1 MTNQELAEIFE
12 RIGGLLEI
20 KGENIYKILAY
31 RRAAESLRNLSENV
45 NAVWRQGRLMEIPG
59 VGKAIADK
67 IDELLTTGRLEFLEK
82 LEQEVP
88 PTLIQLLEVPDVGP
102 KKAALFWKEAGI
114 TNLADLEAA
123 ARAGRL
129 RHLPGV
135 GEKSEQRILAGIES
149 LARRSDRMLLG
160 TGWPI
165 ARRWIDWLVKL
176 PAVQRADAAGSLR
189 RWRAT
194 IGDLDLVAA
203 SDQPEAVVEAL
214 TQHPDVRRVLGQ
226 GENKNSVELNTGL
239 KMQLWIQPPERY
251 GALLQFATGSKDH
264 NVRLR
269 ELAQR
274 QKLSLSERGLTDEQ
288 GKLQL
293 FSNEEKLYAALG
305 LPWIP
310 PELRED
316 RGEIEAALQ
325 GTLPRLVERA
335 DLLAD
340 LHTHSDWSDGHGSI
354 RQMAEAARQA
364 GLKVLA
370 ITDHS
375 GGLGV
380 TGGLDVERLQ
390 QQREEIQAVQ
400 RQMGDS
406 ILLLQG
412 SEVEIRAD
420 GSLDYPDE
428 VLARLDVVVASIH
441 TSLRQPR
448 EVITKRL
455 LHAMSN
461 PHVDIIGHPSGRLLP
476 NREGAELDWDAVL
489 EAARRYGV
497 ALEIDSHPQRLD
509 LDEIYARRAGEM
521 GIWISIDSDA
531 HAADQ
536 FELLQYGV
544 SVARRAWLG
553 AEQVISAWPVERLRT
568 WLQQRGERRSR

>member
-1 MTNQELAEIFE
+1 MTNQELAEIFD

-31 RRAAESLRNLSENV
+31 RKAAESLRNLPENI
-45 NAVWRQGRLMEIPG
+45 NTVWREGRLMEIPG
-59 VGKAIADK
+59 VGKAIAEK
-67 IDELLTTGRLEFLEK
+67 IEELLTTGKLAFLEK

-114 TNLADLEAA
+114 TTLAGLEAA

-129 RHLPGV
+129 RHLPGI

-165 ARRWIDWLVKL
+165 ARRWLSWLAQV
-176 PAVQRADAAGSLR
+176 PAVQRVEVAGSLR

-203 SDQPEAVVEAL
+203 SHQPEAVIEAL
-214 TQHPDVRRVLGQ
+214 TRHPDVLRVLGQ

-239 KMQLWIQPPERY
+239 KMQLWIQPPERF
-251 GALLQFATGSKDH
+251 GALLQFATGSKEH

-274 QKLSLSERGLTDEQ
+274 QGLSLSERGLVDSKGTERLFGDE
-288 GKLQL
+288 
-293 FSNEEKLYAALG
+293 EEVYAALG

-325 GTLPRLVERA
+325 GKLPRLVE
-335 DLLAD
+335 LAD
-340 LHTHSDWSDGHGSI
+340 LQADLHSHTDWSDGSVSV
-354 RQMAEAARQA
+354 QEMAEAARRL

-380 TGGLDVERLQ
+380 TGGLNVERLQ
-390 QQREEIQAVQ
+390 QQRAEIDAVQ
-400 RQMGDS
+400 QQMGDS
-406 ILLLQG
+406 IRLLQG

-428 VLARLDVVVASIH
+428 VLASLDVVIASIH

-455 LHAMSN
+455 LNAISN

-476 NREGAELDWDAVL
+476 NREGADIDWEAVL
-489 EAARRYGV
+489 DAARQHGV

-509 LDEIYARRAGEM
+509 LDEVYSRRAGQM
-521 GIWISIDSDA
+521 GIPISIGSDA
-531 HAADQ
+531 HAPDQ

-544 SVARRAWLG
+544 SVARRAWLSP
-553 AEQVISAWPVERLRT
+553 EQIIGAWPVERLLA
-568 WLQQRGERRSR
+568 WLKRRG

>member
-31 RRAAESLRNLSENV
+31 RKAAESLRNLSENV

-67 IDELLTTGRLEFLEK
+67 IDELLTTGKLEFLEK

-114 TNLADLEAA
+114 TSLADLEAA

-129 RHLPGV
+129 RNLLGV

-165 ARRWIDWLVKL
+165 ARRWIDWLVEL

-214 TQHPDVRRVLGQ
+214 ARHPDVLRVLGQ

-274 QKLSLSERGLTDEQ
+274 KKLSLSERGLIDEQ

-293 FSNEEKLYAALG
+293 FSNEEDLYAALG

-310 PELRED
+310 PELREN

-325 GTLPRLVERA
+325 GKLPHLVEWA
-335 DLLAD
+335 DLRAD

-390 QQREEIQAVQ
+390 KQREEIQAVQ
-400 RQMGDS
+400 RRMGDS

-428 VLARLDVVVASIH
+428 VLAGLDVVVASLH
-441 TSLRQPR
+441 TSLRQPKD
-448 EVITKRL
+448 VVTKRL
-455 LHAMSN
+455 LSAMSN
-461 PHVDIIGHPSGRLLP
+461 PHIDIIGHPSGRLLP

-489 EAARRYGV
+489 EAARQYGV

-521 GIWISIDSDA
+521 GIRISIDSDA

-536 FELLQYGV
+536 FELLQYGA
-544 SVARRAWLG
+544 SVARRAWLE
-553 AEQVISAWPVERLRT
+553 AEQVIGTWPVERLRA
-568 WLQQRGERRSR
+568 WLQQRGR